1 MQRKGFTLIEL
12 LVVIAIIAIL
22 AAILFPV
29 FSRVREQARAT
40 NCRSNVYQLG
50 RGVLMYA
57 QDYDEQIPAEPHAGN
72 PHLNLTA
79 VLNPYVKNI
88 QLFYC
93 PSAWGVGRTIWSDAD
108 NDGIID
114 IAYDPANVAKGYIS
128 YYYFS
133 FYRNP
138 SAAQYGTDFR
148 ARWID
153 WGFLVRFWG
162 DKPRVMSLL
171 WEPDYWL
178 MSDWFC
184 RPHKD
189 AGGFAPHESAFMSA
203 NILFLDG
210 HVKKISQPAQAVF
223 K

>member
-1 MQRKGFTLIEL
+1 LIEL

-57 QDYDEQIPAEPHAGN
+57 QDYDEQIPVEPHASN

-114 IAYDPANVAKGYIS
+114 IAYDPPMS
-128 YYYFS
+128 
-133 FYRNP
+133 R
-138 SAAQYGTDFR
+138 R
-148 ARWID
+148 ATSVTTTSRSTATHPQPNTA
-153 WGFLVRFWG
+153 LT
-162 DKPRVMSLL
+162 
-171 WEPDYWL
+171 
-178 MSDWFC
+178 
-184 RPHKD
+184 
-189 AGGFAPHESAFMSA
+189 FAPAGLTGAFWLGSGAISRELCRFSGNQTTGSCLTGSA
-203 NILFLDG
+203 NLMGMREGVCLTKALSCQRTFCSLTG
-210 HVKKISQPAQAVF
+210 M
-223 K
+223 